1 MKKVL
6 ILDFGSQ
13 FTQLITRRIRELN
26 IYSEIYPF
34 DYPFKKI
41 ENDKDIQAIILSG
54 GPNSI
59 YEKNSPQLDSKI
71 FTLGIPIL
79 GICYG
84 MQLLANSLGGR
95 VEASDIR
102 EYGKTDLEIV
112 DKNNIFENFS
122 NHNIVW
128 MSHGDKVTE
137 LPTGFEIIAKTPT
150 CPIAGFANPDKK
162 IFGIQFHPEVYHTQN
177 GTKILENFLL
187 KIAKISPDWTS
198 HNFIENQILK
208 IQKQVGKDKVLCG
221 LSGGVDS
228 SVVAALLAKAIK
240 NQLHCVFVDH
250 GLLRANERAEV
261 EQTFRQ
267 TFKIKLTVVDSEKLF
282 LERLKDVVDPESK
295 RKIIGNTFIE
305 VFLGAI
311 KKIENDDGLD
321 FLEIQEKDLLADF
334 KPNKFK
340 FLAQGTLY
348 PDIVE
353 SISFNGGPSHTIKSH
368 HNVGGLPEKMEL
380 KLVEP
385 LRELFKDEVRKIGT
399 ELGLPEEIISRHPF
413 PGPGLG
419 IRVIGDVT
427 KEKLD
432 MLRQADKIFIEELK
446 TNWQDFNPTSN
457 HFDLFY
463 FKENGTGETQNLQLR
478 ISSHAVIFNPKLD
491 KFLVIENPEIDNY
504 YTPGGG
510 QEEGESLL
518 QCLFREIK
526 EEAGIETKDLKNLE
540 YFGKVQAIFKLKK
553 EDRQLFSHT
562 FYAETQLEDIV
573 SKNPKEKLLWLT
585 KEEIIKKN
593 GEHSV
598 LTKTLLNLEKLR
610 QDSRKIKTLY
620 QETWQAFAV
629 LTPVKSVGVMG
640 DGRTYENLVGLRAVT
655 ATDGMT
661 ADWARLPY
669 DFLAKVSNRIINEVK
684 GVNRVAYDISSKPP
698 ATIEWE

>member
-1 MKKVL
+1 MHKVL

-26 IYSEIYPF
+26 IYSEIHPF
-34 DYPFKKI
+34 NYKLEKI
-41 ENDKDIQAIILSG
+41 QQDKDIKAIILSG

-71 FTLGIPIL
+71 FELGIPVL

-84 MQLLANSLGGR
+84 MQLMANNLGGR
-95 VEASDIR
+95 VEGSQIR
-102 EYGKTDLEIV
+102 EYGKTDLEII
-112 DKNNIFENFS
+112 DTNNLFKDFS

-128 MSHGDKVTE
+128 MSHGDKVTL
-137 LPTGFEIIAKTPT
+137 LPGGFKTIAKTPT
-150 CPIAGFANPDKK
+150 CPIAGFADTTKNL
-162 IFGIQFHPEVYHTQN
+162 FGIQFHPEVYHTQN
-177 GTKILENFLL
+177 GTQILQNFLL
-187 KIAKISPDWTS
+187 NIAQIEPDWTS
-198 HNFIENQILK
+198 HNFIENEVVK
-208 IQKQVGKDKVLCG
+208 IQKQVGNDKVLCG

-228 SVVAALLAKAIK
+228 SVVAALLNKAIP
-240 NQLHCVFVDH
+240 NNLHCVSVDH
-250 GLLRANERAEV
+250 GLLRANEREEV

-267 TFKIKLTVVDSEKLF
+267 NFKVKLTVVDSEKLF
-282 LERLKDVVDPESK
+282 LERLKNIQDPEQK

-311 KKIENDDGLD
+311 KKIEEDDNLE
-321 FLEIQEKDLLADF
+321 FLEIQEKDLVADF
-334 KPNKFK
+334 KPSKFK

-348 PDIVE
+348 PDVVE
-353 SISFNGGPSHTIKSH
+353 SVSFNGGPSHTIKSH

-385 LRELFKDEVRKIGT
+385 LRELFKDEVRKIGK
-399 ELGLPEEIISRHPF
+399 ELGLPSEIVDRHPF

-427 KEKLD
+427 KEKLEV
-432 MLRQADKIFIEELK
+432 LRQADRIFIEELK
-446 TNWQDFNPTSN
+446 NTYQDFNPTSN

-463 FKENGTGETQNLQLR
+463 FKEEGINEMQNLQLR
-478 ISSHAVIFNPKLD
+478 ISGHALIFNPKLN
-491 KFLVIENPEIDNY
+491 KFLVIDNPSLDY
-504 YTPGGG
+504 YYNLGGG
-510 QEEGESLL
+510 QEEGETLL
-518 QCLFREIK
+518 QSLFRELK
-526 EEAGIETKDLKNLE
+526 EESSLEPNNLKNLE
-540 YFGKVQAIFKLKK
+540 YFGKIQAIFKIQSQ
-553 EDRQLFSHT
+553 DRQLFSHT
-562 FYAETQLEDIV
+562 FYAETEIENV
-573 SKNPKEKLLWLT
+573 ISKNPQEKLVWLS
-585 KEEIIKKN
+585 KEEIIEKN
-593 GEHSV
+593 GQDSV
-598 LTKTLLNLEKLR
+598 FTKTLLNLEKLR
-610 QDSRKIKTLY
+610 SNARKIETLY
-620 QETWQAFAV
+620 QQTWQAFAV

>member
-1 MKKVL
+1 MQKVL

-26 IYSEIYPF
+26 IYSEIHPFTYPLQ
-34 DYPFKKI
+34 KI
-41 ENDKDIQAIILSG
+41 QNDSEIKAIILSG

-59 YEKNSPQLDSKI
+59 YEENSPQIDPEILN
-71 FTLGIPIL
+71 LGIPVL

-84 MQLLANSLGGR
+84 MQLLANTLGGK
-95 VEASDIR
+95 VEGSQIR

-112 DKNNIFENFS
+112 DTKTLFKEFS

-128 MSHGDKVTE
+128 MSHGDKVTK
-137 LPTGFEIIAKTPT
+137 LPPNFEIIAKTPT
-150 CPIAGFANPDKK
+150 CPIAGFANNDKK
-162 IFGIQFHPEVYHTQN
+162 LFGIQFHPEVYHTQN

-187 KIAKISPDWTS
+187 NIAKIKPNWTS
-198 HNFIENQILK
+198 HNFIENEIVKVQN
-208 IQKQVGKDKVLCG
+208 QVGNHKVLCG

-228 SVVAALLAKAIK
+228 SVVAALLNTAIK

-250 GLLRANERAEV
+250 GLLRANERIEV
-261 EQTFRQ
+261 ENTFRKN
-267 TFKIKLTVVDSEKLF
+267 FKVKLTVVDSEKLF
-282 LERLKDVVDPESK
+282 LERLKDIRDPEQK

-305 VFLGAI
+305 VFLGSI
-311 KKIENDDGLD
+311 KKIEENDELE
-321 FLEIQEKDLLADF
+321 FLEIEEKDLVGDF
-334 KPNKFK
+334 KPQKFK

-348 PDIVE
+348 PDVVE
-353 SISFNGGPSHTIKSH
+353 SVSFSGGPSHTIKSH

-385 LRELFKDEVRKIGT
+385 LRELFKDEVRKIGR
-399 ELGLPEEIISRHPF
+399 ELGLPSEIVDRHPF

-427 KEKLD
+427 KEKLEV
-432 MLRQADKIFIEELK
+432 LRQADKIFIEELK

-463 FKENGTGETQNLQLR
+463 FKERGLDEMQNLELR
-478 ISSHAVIFNPKLD
+478 ISSHCLIFNPNLN
-491 KFLVIENPEIDNY
+491 KFLVIDNPDLDY
-504 YTPGGG
+504 YYNVGGG
-510 QEEGESLL
+510 QDEGESLL

-526 EEAGIETKDLKNLE
+526 EESSLESNNLKNLE
-540 YFGKVQAIFKLKK
+540 YFGKVQSIFKIES
-553 EDRQLFSHT
+553 EDRQIFSHT
-562 FYAETQLEDIV
+562 FYAETEIENV
-573 SKNPKEKLLWLT
+573 ISKNPKEKLIWAT
-585 KEEIIKKN
+585 SEEIIEKN
-593 GEHSV
+593 GLDS
-598 LTKTLLNLEKLR
+598 TTANILLNLEKLR
-610 QDSRKIKTLY
+610 NESRKIKTLY
-620 QETWQAFAV
+620 QQTWQAFAV
-629 LTPVKSVGVMG
+629 LTEVKSVGVMG

-669 DFLAKVSNRIINEVK
+669 DFLAKVSNKIINEVK